1 MACVRFFWCTPAID
15 IQLHAN
21 MRYTIVTKGNDCNV
35 TLNEKKKGN
44 SWRSWRGGAKEGE
57 GYIAVVVVHSVYI
70 RKSPARVLTNPPVA
84 LPLFQLA
91 RIFRRKK

>member
-1 MACVRFFWCTPAID
+1 MKR
-15 IQLHAN
+15 
-21 MRYTIVTKGNDCNV
+21 
-35 TLNEKKKGN
+35 KKETVGGVGG
-44 SWRSWRGGAKEGE
+44 GGAKEGE